1 MRDATPA
8 TIDNIVGRFYTR
20 LMVARV
26 IIMFSIFAI
35 TALTVGGAAHAA
47 RMRMDHATHLGEM
60 MHSSNIVHLGC
71 EGAQHCGAVDAATCE
86 FACAGFATFLTL
98 PDADTGHLREPAHHA
113 FSSGVSHVS
122 RGADLRDRPPQFR
135 LL

>member
-1 MRDATPA
+1 MRDTTPA
-8 TIDNIVGRFYTR
+8 TIDNMVGRFYTR
-20 LMVARV
+20 FMFARV

-47 RMRMDHATHLGEM
+47 RMSIDNATHLGEM
-60 MHSSNIVHLGC
+60 IHSSDIVHHDC
-71 EGAQHCGAVDAATCE
+71 EGAQHCGSVDAATCE

-98 PDADTGHLREPAHHA
+98 PDADTGHLREPARHA
-113 FSSGVSHVS
+113 LSSGASHVS
-122 RGADLRDRPPQFR
+122 RGADLRDRPPQVR